1 MRFIERPRP
10 EIEHV
15 HTEKKE
21 QAKSHKPRL
30 ELRSEALN
38 LWVSHTPSFPGLQV
52 TKCFGVSGQR
62 ERERT
67 KTNCNGLHLPKRKPR
82 S

>member
-10 EIEHV
+10 EIERV

-52 TKCFGVSGQR
+52 TNVLVFVSNGSMSAR
-62 ERERT
+62 KETARLTLT
-67 KTNCNGLHLPKRKPR
+67 K
-82 S
+82 